1 MSKLGRKLTWRIS
14 AVVIGVFA
22 LSMLV
27 NQFFLP
33 KYYHFEMN
41 QKVTQAMKEV
51 DKWDKKRIENDL
63 GILEAKYDVTIV
75 AEKMSNN
82 VDDLNEMLRL
92 DLAQKRIALNR
103 FWVTGETVEDLKKGA
118 IITKLYDQGKQKS
131 SFLVSLN
138 EKDGLL
144 IMAGISIANYD
155 ETAKI
160 INEFNLM
167 LMLFGS
173 ILVVALTGFLSRKIT
188 KPLKE
193 LKMVAD
199 QISKLEFEKV
209 SIETRDELEDLA
221 TSINVMSDDLKK
233 AHHALLRRNKELKHF
248 MADLTHELKTPL
260 ALIKAYSMGIQ
271 DGLDDGTYMATIVK
285 QTNQIS
291 VIIEELLRFSKMEVD
306 PLHLEKI
313 EVRMLFEEILANYQE
328 TTDLDI
334 RTKSEISPEIVIL
347 ADKAKLEMV
356 FNNVITNAVKY
367 ATTNQIKIEWTE
379 QNNKVYFAI
388 KNETTIRDSQTL
400 EHIWMPFYVR
410 EASRNKNFSGT
421 GLGLAIVQTVME
433 QHEFE
438 YGAKLEDGWITFYL
452 IFDKVE

>member
-22 LSMLV
+22 LSILV

-33 KYYHFEMN
+33 KYYHYEMK

-51 DKWDKKRIENDL
+51 EHWDKDQIENDSEK
-63 GILEAKYDVTIV
+63 LEAKYDVTIV
-75 AEKMSNN
+75 SENMNN
-82 VDDLNEMLRL
+82 NENDLNEMLSL
-92 DLAQKRIALNR
+92 DLARKQIALNR
-103 FWVTGETVEDLKKGA
+103 FWVTGDTLDELKNGA
-118 IITKLYDQGKQKS
+118 ILTKLYDQGKQKS

-144 IMAGISIANYD
+144 VIAGVSIADYSD
-155 ETAKI
+155 TAKI

-167 LMLFGS
+167 LMLLGS

-188 KPLKE
+188 KPLEE
-193 LKMVAD
+193 LKIVAD

-209 SIETRDELEDLA
+209 TVETKDELEDLA

-233 AHHALLRRNKELKHF
+233 AHHALLRRNKDLKYF

-260 ALIKAYSMGIQ
+260 ALIKAYSIGIQ
-271 DGLDDGTYMATIVK
+271 DGLDDGTYMETIVK

-291 VIIEELLRFSKMEVD
+291 VIIEELLRFSKMESD

-313 EVRMLFEEILANYQE
+313 EVRMLFDDLLANYQE
-328 TTDLDI
+328 TMGMDI
-334 RTKSEISPEIVIL
+334 RMKSETSPKTVIL
-347 ADKAKLEMV
+347 ADRVKLEMV
-356 FNNVITNAVKY
+356 FNNLITNAMKY
-367 ATTNQIKIEWTE
+367 ATTKKIKVEWAE
-379 QNNKVYFAI
+379 RDGKLYFAI
-388 KNETTIRDSQTL
+388 KNETSIRNHETL
-400 EHIWMPFYVR
+400 EHIWKPFYVR

-421 GLGLAIVQTVME
+421 GLGLAIVQTLME
-433 QHEFE
+433 QHEFD
-438 YGAKLEDGWITFYL
+438 YGVELEADWITFYL
-452 IFDKVE
+452 IFEKAE

>member
-33 KYYHFEMN
+33 KYYHYEMK

-51 DKWDKKRIENDL
+51 DRWDKLQIESDL

-75 AEKMSNN
+75 SERMSNN

-103 FWVTGETVEDLKKGA
+103 FWITGETLEELKKGA

-131 SFLVSLN
+131 SFLVSMN

-144 IMAGISIANYD
+144 IMAGVSIAYYD
-155 ETAKI
+155 ETAKV

-188 KPLKE
+188 KPLEE
-193 LKMVAD
+193 LKIVAN

-209 SIETRDELEDLA
+209 TVETKDELEDLA

-233 AHHALLRRNKELKHF
+233 AHHALLRRNKDLKYF

-285 QTNQIS
+285 QTNHIS
-291 VIIEELLRFSKMEVD
+291 AIIEELLRFSKMEVD
-306 PLHLEKI
+306 PLRLEKI
-313 EVRMLFEEILANYQE
+313 QVRKLFDELLTNYQE
-328 TTDLDI
+328 TTGMDI
-334 RTKSEISPEIVIL
+334 RIKSEISPEVSIL

-356 FNNVITNAVKY
+356 FNNLITNAVKY
-367 ATTNQIKIEWTE
+367 ATTKQIKIEWAE
-379 QNNKVYFAI
+379 RDNKVYFAI
-388 KNETTIRDSQTL
+388 KNETTIVSQETL
-400 EHIWMPFYVR
+400 GHIWKPFYVR
-410 EASRNKNFSGT
+410 EASRNKNYSGT

-433 QHEFE
+433 QHEFK
-438 YGAKLEDGWITFYL
+438 YGAMIDEGWITFYL
-452 IFDKVE
+452 IFDRLE

>member
-22 LSMLV
+22 LSMLL

-103 FWVTGETVEDLKKGA
+103 FWVTGETLDDLKKGA

-144 IMAGISIANYD
+144 IVAGISIANYD

-173 ILVVALTGFLSRKIT
+173 ILVVALTGFFSRKIT
-188 KPLKE
+188 KPLEE
-193 LKMVAD
+193 LKSVAD

-209 SIETRDELEDLA
+209 SIETRDELQDLA

-248 MADLTHELKTPL
+248 TADLTHELKTPL

-285 QTNQIS
+285 QTDQIS
-291 VIIEELLRFSKMEVD
+291 MLIEELLRFSKMEVD

-313 EVRMLFEEILANYQE
+313 QVRMLFEELLANYQE
-328 TTDLDI
+328 TTGLDI
-334 RTKSEISPEIVIL
+334 RTKSEISPEVVIL
-347 ADKAKLEMV
+347 ADKVKLEMV
-356 FNNVITNAVKY
+356 FNNLITNAVKY
-367 ATTNQIKIEWTE
+367 ATTNQIKIEWAE
-379 QNNKVYFAI
+379 RNNKVYFAI
-388 KNETTIRDSQTL
+388 KNETTIRDAQTL

-433 QHEFE
+433 QHEWE

-452 IFDKVE
+452 VFDQIE

>member
-51 DKWDKKRIENDL
+51 DKWGKEQIENDL
-63 GILEAKYDVTIV
+63 GILESKYDVTIV
-75 AEKMSNN
+75 AEKMSND

-103 FWVTGETVEDLKKGA
+103 FWVTGETLDDLKKGA

-144 IMAGISIANYD
+144 IVAGISIANYD

-188 KPLKE
+188 KPLEE
-193 LKMVAD
+193 LKIVAD

-209 SIETRDELEDLA
+209 SIETRDELQDLA

-233 AHHALLRRNKELKHF
+233 AHYALLRRNKELKHF
-248 MADLTHELKTPL
+248 TADLTHELKTPL
-260 ALIKAYSMGIQ
+260 ALIKAYTMGIQ

-291 VIIEELLRFSKMEVD
+291 AIIEELLRFSKMEVD

-313 EVRMLFEEILANYQE
+313 QVRMLFEELLANYQE
-328 TTDLDI
+328 TTGLDI
-334 RTKSEISPEIVIL
+334 RTKSEISPEIAIL

-367 ATTNQIKIEWTE
+367 ATTNQMKIEWAE
-379 QNNKVYFAI
+379 RDNKVYFAI
-388 KNETTIRDSQTL
+388 KNETTIRDPKTL

-438 YGAKLEDGWITFYL
+438 YGAQLEDGWITFYL
-452 IFDKVE
+452 IFDQAK

>member
-103 FWVTGETVEDLKKGA
+103 FWVTGETLEDLKKGS

-144 IMAGISIANYD
+144 IVAGISIANYD

-188 KPLKE
+188 KPLEE
-193 LKMVAD
+193 LKIVAD

>member
-41 QKVTQAMKEV
+41 QKVTQAMKVV

-75 AEKMSNN
+75 AEKMTNN

-103 FWVTGETVEDLKKGA
+103 FWVTVETVEDLKKGA

-188 KPLKE
+188 KPLEE

-313 EVRMLFEEILANYQE
+313 EVRTLFEEMLANYQE

-388 KNETTIRDSQTL
+388 KNETTIRDPQTL

-421 GLGLAIVQTVME
+421 GLGLAIVQTIME

-452 IFDKVE
+452 IFDKIE

>member
-22 LSMLV
+22 LSILV

-33 KYYHFEMN
+33 KYYHYEMN

-51 DKWDKKRIENDL
+51 ESWSKRQIEND
-63 GILEAKYDVTIV
+63 IWKLEAKYDVTIV
-75 AEKMSNN
+75 SEQMTNN
-82 VDDLNEMLRL
+82 VDDLNEMLSL
-92 DLAQKRIALNR
+92 DLAKKQIALNR
-103 FWVTGETVEDLKKGA
+103 FWVTGDTLDELKNGA
-118 IITKLYDQGKQKS
+118 IVNKLYDQGKQKS

-144 IMAGISIANYD
+144 VVAGVSIANYS

-188 KPLKE
+188 KPLEE
-193 LKMVAD
+193 LKTVAD
-199 QISKLEFEKV
+199 QISKLEFGTV
-209 SIETRDELEDLA
+209 TVETRDELEDLA
-221 TSINVMSDDLKK
+221 TSINVMSDDLKT
-233 AHHALLRRNKELKHF
+233 AHYTLLRRNKDLKYF

-271 DGLDDGTYMATIVK
+271 DGLDDGTYMETIVK
-285 QTNQIS
+285 QTDHIS
-291 VIIEELLRFSKMEVD
+291 AIIEELLRFSKMEAD
-306 PLHLEKI
+306 PLQLEKI
-313 EVRMLFEEILANYQE
+313 QVRTLFDGLLANYQE
-328 TTDLDI
+328 MMGMDI
-334 RTKSEISPEIVIL
+334 RIKSAIGPEIVIL
-347 ADKAKLEMV
+347 ADRAKLEMV
-356 FNNVITNAVKY
+356 FNNLITNAVKY
-367 ATTNQIKIEWTE
+367 ATTDRIEIEWSE
-379 QNNKVYFAI
+379 RNDKLYFGI
-388 KNETTIRDSQTL
+388 KNETTIRDPQIL
-400 EHIWMPFYVR
+400 EHIWKPFYVR

-433 QHEFE
+433 QHDFD
-438 YGAKLEDGWITFYL
+438 YGVDLREGWITFYL
-452 IFDKVE
+452 MFQKVE